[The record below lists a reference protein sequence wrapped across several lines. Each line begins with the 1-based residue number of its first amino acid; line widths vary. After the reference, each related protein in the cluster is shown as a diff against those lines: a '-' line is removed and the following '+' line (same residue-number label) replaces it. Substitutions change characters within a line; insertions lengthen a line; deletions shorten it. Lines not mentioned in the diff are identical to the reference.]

1 MRRTEN
7 KYRYIYIYKL
17 LSFQSE
23 YTVERGVCME
33 EEGDWVGYRGGMHER
48 GGAGGFAY
56 ALRKGGEWEILKIQV
71 YRQ

>member
-1 MRRTEN
+1 
-7 KYRYIYIYKL
+7 
-17 LSFQSE
+17 
-23 YTVERGVCME
+23 VERGVCME